1 MLPKHGHRKRLAG
14 PHLQQTHPYDLQSL
28 YWWSCLKHLRS
39 GRWPKTL
46 RFQILESSKLQ
57 WEHGI
62 YMGTAWPVP
71 KSRRWNRSS
80 KATPSC
86 IHSAVFFSKSKPA
99 DTRIHRL
106 RRFGV
111 CSNSPKDV
119 KKRYLMTLDSI
130 WDSGEAFRIVPL
142 LSIHSAS
149 QGTRNFVKD
158 SLKRWENLDF
168 NGFNGFRGLRTC
180 RHLLGSFQIVKDRL
194 RRRSIQVGLWK
205 SWMVASV
212 FVPKITE
219 YLAIAESYEVN
230 MVRKAVFAGG
240 LLASSSCLATW
251 YGANLGQ
258 LRLTRKPW
266 VFNHALLCTLH
277 NIVRYTRRADLNL
290 SHGMFVPGPAWSRL
304 KDSTAGIETM
314 DVIICLCDFHFHTSN
329 IVCN

>member
-1 MLPKHGHRKRLAG
+1 MGKFG
-14 PHLQQTHPYDLQSL
+14 
-28 YWWSCLKHLRS
+28 
-39 GRWPKTL
+39 
-46 RFQILESSKLQ
+46 LQ
-57 WEHGI
+57 WI
-62 YMGTAWPVP
+62 QWIP
-71 KSRRWNRSS
+71 W
-80 KATPSC
+80 
-86 IHSAVFFSKSKPA
+86 
-99 DTRIHRL
+99 
-106 RRFGV
+106 
-111 CSNSPKDV
+111 
-119 KKRYLMTLDSI
+119 
-130 WDSGEAFRIVPL
+130 FR
-142 LSIHSAS
+142 
-149 QGTRNFVKD
+149 TF
-158 SLKRWENLDF
+158 
-168 NGFNGFRGLRTC
+168 
-180 RHLLGSFQIVKDRL
+180 RHLPGSFQIVKDRL

-205 SWMVASV
+205 SWMAASV

-219 YLAIAESYEVN
+219 YLAIAECYEVN